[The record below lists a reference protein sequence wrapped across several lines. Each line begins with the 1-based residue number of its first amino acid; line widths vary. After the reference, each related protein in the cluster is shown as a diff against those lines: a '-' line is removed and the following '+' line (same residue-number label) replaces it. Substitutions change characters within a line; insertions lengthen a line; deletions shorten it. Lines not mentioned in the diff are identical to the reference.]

1 MRLASQHLQTAESPW
16 PELRGKWT
24 GWLDAHRRPPVHGND
39 EAARGEAQWPLE
51 MDDNGGGGEKRLTQA
66 DAPLR
71 EAENLFKQPGPPLPL
86 APLGWSS
93 VMVKGGGSGAEAG
106 RDYPPYYPGGS

>member
-1 MRLASQHLQTAESPW
+1 MAPGDGAGCAGICGRAAPVRAGRDQHRS
-16 PELRGKWT
+16 RGCF
-24 GWLDAHRRPPVHGND
+24 DAC
-39 EAARGEAQWPLE
+39 AAAPR
-51 MDDNGGGGEKRLTQA
+51 RLTQA
-66 DAPLR
+66 DAALR